1 MSAVDA
7 SPSHPTVI
15 RISVHQANC
24 FQFQCHKQSTS
35 LIDELK
41 KPFSEFW
48 TQVSS
53 SRFDLQFA
61 KLRIP
66 WLSWPIMRTFQ
77 VSSSGLDG
85 RTFATQIPSFFGFG
99 FNREKYRKKYRK
111 AVQKENLR
119 RRRQN
124 VTEKLLLKIQNRSLL
139 FLKTHYWH
147 TSCFYRPCT
156 LAIIWIQDYQVSF
169 FYT

>member
-1 MSAVDA
+1 M
-7 SPSHPTVI
+7 
-15 RISVHQANC
+15 
-24 FQFQCHKQSTS
+24 
-35 LIDELK
+35 
-41 KPFSEFW
+41 
-48 TQVSS
+48 
-53 SRFDLQFA
+53 QFA

-124 VTEKLLLKIQNRSLL
+124 VTEKLLLKIQNRSGPVLL
-139 FLKTHYWH
+139 TWTGQFGYEVFRYLNHLDQTCLKNLIMCWTAVQWPAGEPRSKEEAVFLANLKRY
-147 TSCFYRPCT
+147 
-156 LAIIWIQDYQVSF
+156 
-169 FYT
+169 FYTIIPLILMS

>member
-1 MSAVDA
+1 M
-7 SPSHPTVI
+7 
-15 RISVHQANC
+15 
-24 FQFQCHKQSTS
+24 
-35 LIDELK
+35 
-41 KPFSEFW
+41 
-48 TQVSS
+48 SS

-99 FNREKYRKKYRK
+99 FNREKYRK

-124 VTEKLLLKIQNRSLL
+124 VTEKLLLKIQNR
-139 FLKTHYWH
+139 
-147 TSCFYRPCT
+147 
-156 LAIIWIQDYQVSF
+156 
-169 FYT
+169 

>member
-1 MSAVDA
+1 MTVFNYTSLVSGVCCWCLAQ
-7 SPSHPTVI
+7 PPNSHQN
-15 RISVHQANC
+15 ISTPRKLLSIFLKTYFTFIFISLVPGLRTQE
-24 FQFQCHKQSTS
+24 CHKQSTS

-85 RTFATQIPSFFGFG
+85 RTFATQIPSFFCFG

-124 VTEKLLLKIQNRSLL
+124 VTEKLLLKIQNR
-139 FLKTHYWH
+139 
-147 TSCFYRPCT
+147 
-156 LAIIWIQDYQVSF
+156 
-169 FYT
+169 